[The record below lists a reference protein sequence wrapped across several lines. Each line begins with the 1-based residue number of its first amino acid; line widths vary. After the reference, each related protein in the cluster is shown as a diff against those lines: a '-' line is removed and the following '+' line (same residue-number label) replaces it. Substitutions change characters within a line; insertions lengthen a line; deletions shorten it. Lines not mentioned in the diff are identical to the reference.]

1 MTPAILVYQF
11 DDAPVEY
18 QKLST
23 NGGDEDEV
31 IVIPKGV
38 QGNTADDLLPL
49 GISLMTDW
57 GDRVSDDVM
66 TPNGDRVIITCHA

>member
-1 MTPAILVYQF
+1 MTPPILVYRF
-11 DDAPVEY
+11 HDAPVEY
-18 QKLST
+18 QNLST

-38 QGNTADDLLPL
+38 QGNDANEMMPL
-49 GISLMTDW
+49 AVQRMTGW
-57 GDRVSDDVM
+57 GDHVSDDVM